1 MGKIKN
7 YYITDGKRFIW
18 KNNRGKY
25 TVTHGEMMADR
36 YTLAEAESI
45 FNNQLPK
52 WMRTAFRVEKIV
64 SADTKEVKALSKSD
78 IHKNTEKVMDMEYVS
93 KWLERLESLNGLA
106 EEASTRRERLRGEQ
120 SLVDGQIQDEL
131 HYIEFAK
138 CNAYQ
143 AWVSWKRLQILRQQ
157 RRSIKNELE
166 VLDIILEK
174 KVGQVVAEDIRKQI
188 EGMDHRMYTPR
199 SQVELYDI

>member
-7 YYITDGKRFIW
+7 YYITDGQRFIW

-52 WMRTAFRVEKIV
+52 WMRTSFRVEKIV

-188 EGMDHRMYTPR
+188 EGMDHRTYTPR
-199 SQVELYDI
+199 SQVELYNI